1 MTKEGYIRRQ
11 KILQNRLMKRHL
23 KPVYAALQFQIN
35 ITIRNILAAESVSA
49 DPTQKA
55 LDALSR
61 DHYINPRI
69 GPAVQALYKDAGNQA
84 ASVFRIEKA
93 LVIPLTGF
101 VRDVIDYFNAFL
113 LEKVVLPIS
122 QTTINQVKAVLKQAI
137 SDGWGV
143 DKTVRELKT
152 SSLTKYRAKMIV
164 RTESVR
170 AMNYSQLKA
179 ADNDKFQV
187 EKKWLAVEDRRT
199 RFTHGHSGVD
209 GEIRD
214 LHDAFANG
222 LLFPGDPN
230 GSGSETIN
238 CRCTMSYRVKRDL
251 AGDPVRKIQPSRIAI

>member
-11 KILQNRLMKRHL
+11 KILQNRLMKKHL
-23 KPVYAALQFQIN
+23 PRVYGALQQQIK
-35 ITIRNILAAESVSA
+35 ITTDIIQSDGIEAAYS
-49 DPTQKA
+49 KIN
-55 LDALSR
+55 R
-61 DHYINPRI
+61 DHFINPWI
-69 GPAVQALYKDAGNQA
+69 GPVIQALYKDAGNQA
-84 ASVFRIEKA
+84 AARYRVEKA
-93 LVIPLTGF
+93 LIIPLTGF

-122 QTTINQVKAVLKQAI
+122 QTTVNQVKAVLKQAI

-179 ADNDKFQV
+179 ADNEKFQV

-199 RFTHGHSGVD
+199 RFTHGHNGVD
-209 GEIRD
+209 GEVRD
-214 LHDAFANG
+214 LHDSFANG

-230 GSGSETIN
+230 GSGAETIN
-238 CRCTMSYRVKRDL
+238 CRCTLSYAIKRDI
-251 AGDPVRKIQPSRIAI
+251 AGNPVRKIQAGRVAV